1 MGGARAVEQLRII
14 SIELQMAPVKS
25 AVHIA
30 WADFLAV
37 MQATSK
43 LEDMDHLNQAATAL
57 LDDVVWWAKVLKAAR
72 ASDAQ
77 LAKAA

>member
-1 MGGARAVEQLRII
+1 
-14 SIELQMAPVKS
+14 MAPVKA

-37 MQATSK
+37 MQDTGK

-57 LDDVVWWAKVLKAAR
+57 LDDVAWWAKVLKAAR
-72 ASDAQ
+72 ENDVTLAQ
-77 LAKAA
+77 AA